1 MQALWIWFWIK
12 LYPENDAYIFFSEIV
27 VGNIVGRNY
36 FLVTHG
42 SERVNFDMENNLA
55 LTKLWLLGL
64 NSRTVPINEFV
75 WPTDTGQW

>member
-1 MQALWIWFWIK
+1 MMLTF
-12 LYPENDAYIFFSEIV
+12 FFSEIV

-55 LTKLWLLGL
+55 LTKL
-64 NSRTVPINEFV
+64 
-75 WPTDTGQW
+75 